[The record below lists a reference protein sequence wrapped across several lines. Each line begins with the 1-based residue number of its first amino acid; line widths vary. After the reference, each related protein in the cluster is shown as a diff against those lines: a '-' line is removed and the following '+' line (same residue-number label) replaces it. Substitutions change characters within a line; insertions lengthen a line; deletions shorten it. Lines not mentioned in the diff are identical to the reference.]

1 VSYKSPPPFFR
12 AGSDVL
18 EKIGQVV
25 LDDVALEQHE
35 TNRAELIGVKLP
47 GLPESEE
54 WRVNHGV
61 RSRMS
66 TFSFGLVAT
75 EVLIPP
81 EKVGLSPIISSVS
94 NSGLSAKNAQCLPMG
109 AGGAKVSQTWIRRGS
124 SEKLASTLQLD
135 MAHWFRPTAANY
147 FSWIGKTDILAALW
161 EAKGATAPAW
171 EKVRKADL
179 AVLAEQRIAGTD
191 WLPELPRGLTP
202 ASATDLKDANQKRG
216 RGRFRP
222 ASLGHAPPL
231 RRVVLNR
238 QGTQAARARLS
249 TGPPTPPAAPL
260 CRPSGVNIPD
270 AFLICVKSAL

>member
-1 VSYKSPPPFFR
+1 
-12 AGSDVL
+12 
-18 EKIGQVV
+18 
-25 LDDVALEQHE
+25 
-35 TNRAELIGVKLP
+35 
-47 GLPESEE
+47 
-54 WRVNHGV
+54 
-61 RSRMS
+61 
-66 TFSFGLVAT
+66 
-75 EVLIPP
+75 
-81 EKVGLSPIISSVS
+81 
-94 NSGLSAKNAQCLPMG
+94 MG

-191 WLPELPRGLTP
+191 WLPELPRGPAP

-216 RGRFRP
+216 RGRFRA
-222 ASLGHAPPL
+222 ASLRPCPSPSPVRPQPL
-231 RRVVLNR
+231 GNP
-238 QGTQAARARLS
+238 GRARPPIH
-249 TGPPTPPAAPL
+249 GPPTPPAAPL
-260 CRPSGVNIPD
+260 CRPSGVNIPE